1 MSLSLVVQFHC
12 TMFHTTL
19 FPGPLGKC
27 LGNKDVFH
35 GHSSLSEMIIIII
48 PTTIII
54 TITIIII
61 TIMII
66 IL

>member
-35 GHSSLSEMIIIII
+35 GHSSLSEMIIII

-54 TITIIII
+54 ITITIII